1 MSDHPTTLPAPP
13 VTGSPLAWRL
23 WLNRFFQNP
32 MTMKELRARMRGRR
46 AFVILTFYLLLMCAF
61 VAILYAGF
69 ALGGNNR
76 STETAVAGK
85 TIFTAILSIQAF
97 LAVFLSPAFTAAS
110 ITGEKE
116 RQTYDLLRTTLLSAR
131 ALVTGKLI
139 SALSYIL
146 LLILAAIPMES
157 IAFFLGGVSFVELF
171 VSQLL
176 MIVSAITFGL
186 LGLFVSSLLR
196 TTIASTVSTYAVVLL
211 LTIGLPI
218 LVLITIPFLSVFM
231 LPGSSSLPD
240 WFPVVLIYLALAVGS
255 LNLPTTLIA
264 SDVFLTQYDAIFYYT
279 DTIDKYRVVIFSP
292 WWIYLIAYSLLA
304 ILLFWATIRRV
315 KQIPNI

>member
-1 MSDHPTTLPAPP
+1 
-13 VTGSPLAWRL
+13 
-23 WLNRFFQNP
+23 
-32 MTMKELRARMRGRR
+32 MRGRR

-186 LGLFVSSLLR
+186 LGLFGCLAP
-196 TTIASTVSTYAVVLL
+196 IARKCRS
-211 LTIGLPI
+211 
-218 LVLITIPFLSVFM
+218 
-231 LPGSSSLPD
+231 
-240 WFPVVLIYLALAVGS
+240 VGS
-255 LNLPTTLIA
+255 ECWLQRRWARRIWPELPCA
-264 SDVFLTQYDAIFYYT
+264 
-279 DTIDKYRVVIFSP
+279 YR
-292 WWIYLIAYSLLA
+292 LLA
-304 ILLFWATIRRV
+304 
-315 KQIPNI
+315 